1 MGDAM
6 SKMFNFN
13 PSEYAMQFAEEGYV
27 HVRNGLTREFYR
39 VLAQQ
44 VDQYLDANRL
54 KEWAIGNKQ
63 QSLYQFPEGDDYYG
77 EFMQAIGT
85 VVGLDPKKLTLSER
99 HIKAYEPN
107 ANPNPLAHKDRYASQ
122 ISVGFSITVPP
133 GSRLVLFPKDEVS
146 VNTYNTSARLRA
158 SLTEENTPEKLLKN
172 ATKIIIEDKP
182 GDVMIFRGNAIWHLR
197 ENPANTTN
205 LYLKL
210 NAFNCDPLGEDP
222 HTEAVRKR
230 TLASM
235 NVSDE
240 AFKSLVPLLGR
251 RVDYVHRQMS
261 RQWEET
267 AEVVF
272 WGDRTLPVSEN
283 EFEALKHLDW
293 NNTVGAVLKKL
304 NGQDERGG
312 FAAIRRLASHGA
324 IDLFESGST

>member
-1 MGDAM
+1 
-6 SKMFNFN
+6 MFNFV
-13 PSEYAMQFAEEGYV
+13 PSDYAAQFVERGYV
-27 HVRNGLTREFYR
+27 HVRNGLTREFFK

-44 VDQYLDANRL
+44 VDHYLDANRL

-63 QSLYQFPEGDDYYG
+63 QSLYQFPDSDDYYG
-77 EFMQAIGT
+77 EFMNAIGT
-85 VVGLDPKKLTLSER
+85 VCGLEPKKLTLSER

-122 ISVGFSITVPP
+122 ISVGLSVTVPP
-133 GSRLVLFPKDEVS
+133 GSRLVLYPKDEVS
-146 VNTYNTSARLRA
+146 VNAYNTSARLRA
-158 SLTEENTPEKLLKN
+158 SFTEDNTPEKLLKN

-210 NAFNCDPLGEDP
+210 NAFNCDPLGEDL

-230 TLASM
+230 TLAAL
-235 NVSDE
+235 NASDD
-240 AFKSLVPLLGR
+240 ALRNFVPLLGR
-251 RVDYVHRQMS
+251 RVDYVHRQVS

-272 WGDRTLPVSEN
+272 WGDRTLPVNEN

-293 NNTVGAVLKKL
+293 DNNVGAVLKNIHGK
-304 NGQDERGG
+304 DERAGL
-312 FAAIRRLASHGA
+312 AAIRRLASHGA
-324 IDLFESGST
+324 IDLFESGMN